1 MAVERQSG
9 VPGDLE
15 RILKDISIAQT
26 MPPEA
31 MLGFDT
37 ADDAAVWR
45 IAPNIAGILTIDFLT
60 PIVDEPYDFGR
71 IAAANALSDVF
82 AMGGVPNVALNV
94 VAMDS
99 TLPEYVPRDML
110 RGGLEKVIEAGAVI
124 MGGHSID
131 DEEPKYGLCVFGTVA
146 PDALVR
152 NGGAKPGDTLYLTKP
167 LGTGIASAGRK
178 VGILDDAAFSPV
190 VESMAELNR
199 AAGEAM
205 VAAGVHAAT
214 DVTGFGLAGT
224 CTKCSLQ
231 ARAPRAS
238 TGAACQHLR
247 KPSISRANGAARRV
261 RFPWKTLRSRFCT
274 CPTIKW
280 AKMPLPCYATRKR
293 RRHALRHT
301 VRSGRNFRR
310 GVRGTLRPHARKN
323 WPRDRGRIGAHSRS
337 GIMFAYKNFVIY
349 AAKENYGN
357 RKEPQ

>member
-1 MAVERQSG
+1 
-9 VPGDLE
+9 
-15 RILKDISIAQT
+15 

-152 NGGAKPGDTLYLTKP
+152 NEGAKPGDVLYLCLLYT
-167 LGTGIASAGRK
+167 S
-178 VGILDDAAFSPV
+178 DAAD
-190 VESMAELNR
+190 E
-199 AAGEAM
+199 
-205 VAAGVHAAT
+205 
-214 DVTGFGLAGT
+214 
-224 CTKCSLQ
+224 
-231 ARAPRAS
+231 
-238 TGAACQHLR
+238 
-247 KPSISRANGAARRV
+247 
-261 RFPWKTLRSRFCT
+261 
-274 CPTIKW
+274 
-280 AKMPLPCYATRKR
+280 
-293 RRHALRHT
+293 
-301 VRSGRNFRR
+301 
-310 GVRGTLRPHARKN
+310 
-323 WPRDRGRIGAHSRS
+323 
-337 GIMFAYKNFVIY
+337 
-349 AAKENYGN
+349 
-357 RKEPQ
+357 

>member
-1 MAVERQSG
+1 
-9 VPGDLE
+9 
-15 RILKDISIAQT
+15 

-82 AMGGVPNVALNV
+82 AMGGMPNVALNV

-152 NGGAKPGDTLYLTKP
+152 NEGAKPGDTLYLTKP

-214 DVTGFGLAGT
+214 DVTGFGLAGHLHEMLSANI
-224 CTKCSLQ
+224 CGNRRSCAPMVPPGAFVFGGRFCAAVF
-231 ARAPRAS
+231 ARARQSNGRRRHCRAM
-238 TGAACQHLR
+238 R
-247 KPSISRANGAARRV
+247 PANVG
-261 RFPWKTLRSRFCT
+261 
-274 CPTIKW
+274 
-280 AKMPLPCYATRKR
+280 
-293 RRHALRHT
+293 RHALRHT

>member
-1 MAVERQSG
+1 
-9 VPGDLE
+9 
-15 RILKDISIAQT
+15 

-152 NGGAKPGDTLYLTKP
+152 NEGAKPGDTLYLTKP

-178 VGILDDAAFSPV
+178 VGILDDAAFSPI

-199 AAGEAM
+199 RRACRDRRNRLRPCRPPARNALCKRVRREHQLEQRANICGNRRSCTPMVPPRAFVFRGRLCAA
-205 VAAGVHAAT
+205 V
-214 DVTGFGLAGT
+214 F
-224 CTKCSLQ
+224 
-231 ARAPRAS
+231 ARARQSNGRRRHCRAM
-238 TGAACQHLR
+238 R
-247 KPSISRANGAARRV
+247 PANVG
-261 RFPWKTLRSRFCT
+261 
-274 CPTIKW
+274 
-280 AKMPLPCYATRKR
+280 
-293 RRHALRHT
+293 RHALRHT

>member
-1 MAVERQSG
+1 
-9 VPGDLE
+9 
-15 RILKDISIAQT
+15 

-146 PDALVR
+146 PR
-152 NGGAKPGDTLYLTKP
+152 
-167 LGTGIASAGRK
+167 R
-178 VGILDDAAFSPV
+178 
-190 VESMAELNR
+190 
-199 AAGEAM
+199 
-205 VAAGVHAAT
+205 
-214 DVTGFGLAGT
+214 
-224 CTKCSLQ
+224 
-231 ARAPRAS
+231 ARA
-238 TGAACQHLR
+238 
-247 KPSISRANGAARRV
+247 
-261 RFPWKTLRSRFCT
+261 
-274 CPTIKW
+274 
-280 AKMPLPCYATRKR
+280 KR
-293 RRHALRHT
+293 RRKAGRYPVPHQAARHGH
-301 VRSGRNFRR
+301 RERGAQGRHSGRCRVLASRR
-310 GVRGTLRPHARKN
+310 IDGRAQPRCGRGDGRRRRACRDRRNRLRPCRPPARNALCKRVRREHQLERRAN
-323 WPRDRGRIGAHSRS
+323 ICGNRRSRAPMVPPGAFVFRGRLCAAVFARARQSNGRRCHCRAMRPANVGGMLCAIPSEAAATFEEEFAARCGRTPAKIGRVIEGES
-337 GIMFAYKNFVIY
+337 GHIHVV
-349 AAKENYGN
+349 E
-357 RKEPQ
+357 

>member
-1 MAVERQSG
+1 
-9 VPGDLE
+9 
-15 RILKDISIAQT
+15 

-99 TLPEYVPRDML
+99 ALPEYVPRDML

-152 NGGAKPGDTLYLTKP
+152 NEGAKPGVP
-167 LGTGIASAGRK
+167 
-178 VGILDDAAFSPV
+178 VPHQAARHGHR
-190 VESMAELNR
+190 ER
-199 AAGEAM
+199 G
-205 VAAGVHAAT
+205 
-214 DVTGFGLAGT
+214 
-224 CTKCSLQ
+224 
-231 ARAPRAS
+231 APRSAFWTMPRSRQSSNRWPNS
-238 TGAACQHLR
+238 TALR
-247 KPSISRANGAARRV
+247 ARRWSPPACMP
-261 RFPWKTLRSRFCT
+261 R
-274 CPTIKW
+274 PT
-280 AKMPLPCYATRKR
+280 
-293 RRHALRHT
+293 
-301 VRSGRNFRR
+301 
-310 GVRGTLRPHARKN
+310 
-323 WPRDRGRIGAHSRS
+323 
-337 GIMFAYKNFVIY
+337 
-349 AAKENYGN
+349 
-357 RKEPQ
+357 

>member
-1 MAVERQSG
+1 
-9 VPGDLE
+9 
-15 RILKDISIAQT
+15 

-214 DVTGFGLAGT
+214 DVTGFGFAG
-224 CTKCSLQ
+224 
-231 ARAPRAS
+231 
-238 TGAACQHLR
+238 HLR
-247 KPSISRANGAARRV
+247 SFSVEDFAQPFLHVPDNQMGEDATAVLCDPQTSGGMLCAIPSEAAATFEEEFAARCGRTPAKIGRV
-261 RFPWKTLRSRFCT
+261 
-274 CPTIKW
+274 IEGE
-280 AKMPLPCYATRKR
+280 
-293 RRHALRHT
+293 
-301 VRSGRNFRR
+301 SGHIH
-310 GVRGTLRPHARKN
+310 V
-323 WPRDRGRIGAHSRS
+323 
-337 GIMFAYKNFVIY
+337 V
-349 AAKENYGN
+349 E
-357 RKEPQ
+357 

>member
-1 MAVERQSG
+1 
-9 VPGDLE
+9 
-15 RILKDISIAQT
+15 

-99 TLPEYVPRDML
+99 ALPEYVPRDML

-152 NGGAKPGDTLYLTKP
+152 NEGAKPGDACT
-167 LGTGIASAGRK
+167 
-178 VGILDDAAFSPV
+178 SP
-190 VESMAELNR
+190 SR
-199 AAGEAM
+199 
-205 VAAGVHAAT
+205 
-214 DVTGFGLAGT
+214 
-224 CTKCSLQ
+224 S
-231 ARAPRAS
+231 ARA
-238 TGAACQHLR
+238 
-247 KPSISRANGAARRV
+247 SRARGARSAFWTMPRSRQSSNRWPNSTALRARRWSPPACMP
-261 RFPWKTLRSRFCT
+261 R
-274 CPTIKW
+274 PT
-280 AKMPLPCYATRKR
+280 
-293 RRHALRHT
+293 
-301 VRSGRNFRR
+301 
-310 GVRGTLRPHARKN
+310 
-323 WPRDRGRIGAHSRS
+323 
-337 GIMFAYKNFVIY
+337 
-349 AAKENYGN
+349 
-357 RKEPQ
+357 

>member
-1 MAVERQSG
+1 
-9 VPGDLE
+9 
-15 RILKDISIAQT
+15 

-110 RGGLEKVIEAGAVI
+110 RGGLEKAIEAGAVI

-152 NGGAKPGDTLYLTKP
+152 NEGAKPGDNRLRPRRPPARNALCKRVRREHQLERRANICGNRRSRAP
-167 LGTGIASAGRK
+167 MVPPGAFVFRGR
-178 VGILDDAAFSPV
+178 LCAAVF
-190 VESMAELNR
+190 
-199 AAGEAM
+199 
-205 VAAGVHAAT
+205 
-214 DVTGFGLAGT
+214 
-224 CTKCSLQ
+224 
-231 ARAPRAS
+231 ARARQSNGRRRHCRAM
-238 TGAACQHLR
+238 R
-247 KPSISRANGAARRV
+247 PANVG
-261 RFPWKTLRSRFCT
+261 
-274 CPTIKW
+274 
-280 AKMPLPCYATRKR
+280 
-293 RRHALRHT
+293 RHALRHT